1 MNRIIFI
8 LLITCCISYTLQ
20 AQDNVGIGTSNP
32 SEALHVIGTGLFE
45 NPGVTSGKV
54 MMWGPGGHPGI
65 TIYSNSPE
73 SYRADIQR
81 GLNGLYFRVHADT
94 PYPPSS
100 LMINNNGYV
109 GIGTITP
116 NVPLFVE
123 GSATFNNP
131 GSSTGYVS
139 VGSPGNSPGISMRSN
154 DPDLFRADIQRGTTG
169 LNFRVHDGTAY
180 PPSRMTIKNDGL
192 VGIGTGSP
200 AALLSVA
207 DGSQLGGT
215 AASTTFRTN
224 SGTLS
229 TTWLEETALAS
240 FGIKSGG
247 NNVSLGIRALRSTT
261 TNNWHGTALGIGFD
275 VDNTKRAGG
284 GIWITEGKVGINTLN
299 MPGPYS
305 LYVPNGILTERVKVA
320 AANSPDWADYVFD
333 QSYDLKSLPEVEQFI
348 DENKHLPNIPSA
360 KEIKDKGYEMT
371 EMNVLFMEKIEELFL
386 HTIQQQKEIEDLKKA
401 NEELRKKIK

>member
-1 MNRIIFI
+1 MNRLIFVLIIVGTFSYS
-8 LLITCCISYTLQ
+8 LL
-20 AQDNVGIGTSNP
+20 AQNVGIGTTNP
-32 SEALHVIGTGLFE
+32 LEQLHVMGTGVFE
-45 NPGVTSGKV
+45 NPGASTGEVR
-54 MMWGPGGHPGI
+54 MWGPGGHPGI
-65 TIYSNSPE
+65 TMYSNDPSN
-73 SYRADIQR
+73 YRADIQR
-81 GLNGLYFRVHADT
+81 GVNGLYFRVHADT

-100 LMINNNGYV
+100 MMINNSGFV

-116 NVPLFVE
+116 NVPLYVQ
-123 GSATFNNP
+123 GSATFNDP
-131 GSSTGYVS
+131 GTSTGIVS
-139 VGSPGNSPGISMRSN
+139 IGSPGGSPGVSMRSN
-154 DPDLFRADIQRGTTG
+154 DPDLFRADIQRVTNG
-169 LNFRVHDGTAY
+169 LEFRVHDNTTY
-180 PPSRMTIKNDGL
+180 PPSRLTIRNNGL

-200 AALLSVA
+200 AALLSIA
-207 DGSQLGGT
+207 DGTQLGGT

-320 AANSPDWADYVFD
+320 AANSPEWADYVFD
-333 QSYDLKSLPEVEQFI
+333 KSYELKSLSEVEQFI
-348 DENKHLPNIPSA
+348 GEYKHLPNIPSA
-360 KEIKDKGYEMT
+360 KEIKEKGYEMT

-386 HTIQQQKEIEDLKKA
+386 HTIQQQKEIEELKKA
-401 NEELRKKIK
+401 NEELREKIK

>member
-1 MNRIIFI
+1 MNRLIFV
-8 LLITCCISYTLQ
+8 LLIVCCVSYSLL
-20 AQDNVGIGTSNP
+20 AQNVGIGTTTP
-32 SEALHVIGTGLFE
+32 SESLHVIGTGVFE
-45 NPGVTSGKV
+45 NPGVSTGEV
-54 MMWGPGGHPGI
+54 RMWGPGGHPGI
-65 TIYSNSPE
+65 TMYSNDPSN
-73 SYRADIQR
+73 YRADIQR
-81 GLNGLYFRVHADT
+81 GVNGLYFRVHADT
-94 PYPPSS
+94 PYPPASVI
-100 LMINNNGYV
+100 INNNGFV

-123 GSATFNNP
+123 GAATFNDP
-131 GSSTGYVS
+131 GSSTGLVS
-139 VGSPGNSPGISMRSN
+139 IGSPGNSPGISIRSN

-169 LNFRVHDGTAY
+169 LNFRVHDNTTY

-192 VGIGTGSP
+192 VGIGTASP

-207 DGSQLGGT
+207 DGTQLGGT

-224 SGTLS
+224 SGALS
-229 TTWLEETALAS
+229 STWLEETALAS

-261 TNNWHGTALGIGFD
+261 NQNWHGTALGIGFD
-275 VDNTKRAGG
+275 VDNTVRAGG

-320 AANSPDWADYVFD
+320 AANSPEWADYVFD
-333 QSYDLKSLPEVEQFI
+333 QSYDLKSLTDVEQFI
-348 DENKHLPNIPSA
+348 EVNKHLPNIPSA
-360 KEIKDKGYEMT
+360 KEIKEKGYEMT

-386 HTIQQQKEIEDLKKA
+386 HTIQQQKEIEELKKA
-401 NEELRKKIK
+401 NEELREKIK